1 MNDIDFLPMPYRR
14 KNAYL
19 QAKPWQI
26 IVVSAFLALLAIVT
40 ISQHIH
46 RRLVENE
53 LEGLTPAYDMAVSQ
67 KQRLA
72 DVRSQ
77 INSLE
82 AEADLVVY
90 LHNPWPRSQLLSAL
104 MSRLPEEIML
114 QQLHIS
120 RDAENAP
127 SPASRVTPPVS
138 EASADKQK
146 KVRPAK
152 SDLQSL
158 QNQFAGRQTLVLLT
172 GTTTDSAALHRFLD
186 DIQSGS
192 LFSKAELVSANS
204 QSENDGNTIHFNA
217 KIFVKTGY
225 GQDDARKDDAIIK
238 KPG

>member
-1 MNDIDFLPMPYRR
+1 MNDIDFLPIPYRHE
-14 KNAYL
+14 NAYL

-26 IVVSAFLALLAIVT
+26 IVVSAFLGLLVIVT

-46 RRLVENE
+46 RRIVENE
-53 LEGLTPAYDMAVSQ
+53 LEGLTPAYEIAVSQ

-72 DVRSQ
+72 DIRSQ
-77 INSLE
+77 ITSLE

-90 LHNPWPRSQLLSAL
+90 LHNPWPRSQLLSVL

-120 RDAENAP
+120 RDAEFVP
-127 SPASRVTPPVS
+127 SATGRITPPVS
-138 EASADKQK
+138 ETSADKQK
-146 KVRPAK
+146 AAHPAK
-152 SDLQSL
+152 NDLQSI
-158 QNQFAGRQTLVLLT
+158 QNQFAGKQIIVMLT
-172 GTTTDSAALHRFLD
+172 GTTADSAALHRFLD

-204 QSENDGNTIHFNA
+204 QSDNDGGTIHFNA
-217 KIFVKTGY
+217 KIFVKPGY
-225 GQDDARKDDAIIK
+225 GQENGRKDEAVVK